1 MKKVYGLW
9 LLAFGLKLFGS
20 GWDTSWHFKYFFD
33 TFSPPH
39 NINTVGFLL
48 AWGLVA
54 YHWGGTDWAQRQVV
68 RLPAGLQAWTRKWV
82 LVERL
87 GSERHMDRGSLIVT
101 TTGLFIFL
109 VAAPLDQIWHRV
121 FGLDLTTWSP
131 THLALF
137 SGTEIAV
144 LGVLMGVYRAGRRR
158 KRGSFE
164 SVTLVLLGGFLLEA
178 FLFSCGQQEYGYIAL
193 YALNHPDYA
202 LVQHQTTLPI
212 QAMLVAAASQ
222 GGAKTLATG
231 QVPTWLYPLYQ
242 LLFVTA
248 ILQFLRSLHRRVWT
262 ATAVAALYLAYR
274 LLARFLLHTFD
285 FPVSFVP
292 YYLIGIGLS
301 LDLFGTLAQ
310 WPALRRLKSALGAPA
325 APGSPGGT
333 SWLKA
338 RSAEFIRRWGWGALA
353 AAGATA
359 AVYGGAAIIQRFEV
373 MPPIPLGSPQYAFFD
388 GGISLGFLLACLG
401 LWLAHQVKTLFE
413 AQAQRQQTLEAAK
426 ARAAAR
432 AAELVTKKA

>member
-20 GWDTSWHFKYFFD
+20 SWDTSWHFKYFFD

-48 AWGLVA
+48 AWLLVA
-54 YHWGGTDWAQRQVV
+54 YHWGGTDWAQRQVA
-68 RLPAGLQAWTRKWV
+68 RLPAGLQTWARKWV

-144 LGVLMGVYRAGRRR
+144 LGVLMGVYRAGRINQ
-158 KRGSFE
+158 RGSFE
-164 SVTLVLLGGFLLEA
+164 SITLLLLGGFLLEA

-193 YALNHPDYA
+193 YAINHQDYA
-202 LVQHQTTLPI
+202 LVQHHTSLPTREVL
-212 QAMLVAAASQ
+212 AAAASQ
-222 GGAKTLATG
+222 GGAQTLATG

-248 ILQFLRSLHRRVWT
+248 ILQFLRLLHRRVWT

-274 LLARFLLHTFD
+274 LLARFLLHSFD

-292 YYLIGIGLS
+292 YYLIGIALS
-301 LDLFGTLAQ
+301 LDLFGTLART
-310 WPALRRLKSALGAPA
+310 PALQAARQLALRP
-325 APGSPGGT
+325 
-333 SWLKA
+333 
-338 RSAEFIRRWGWGALA
+338 RWMAIIWGVLA

-373 MPPIPLGSPQYAFFD
+373 MPPIPLGSPQYGFFD

-401 LWLAHQVKTLFE
+401 LWLAYQVKALFE
-413 AQAQRQQTLEAAK
+413 AQARRQQALEAAK
-426 ARAAAR
+426 ARAAAH